1 MSMKRL
7 RDSSIRAKLNLLGT
21 MTAGIALI
29 LACVMFV
36 MNDVSATKQAMVQH
50 LNTLA
55 DVLGGNCIA
64 ALTFNDPK
72 AANDVL
78 ASLRFEPTIHVARVY
93 DRQGRPFATYES
105 HKGRFPLPSS
115 ESVVQPGHVFKSDG
129 TLEIVAPI

>member
-64 ALTFNDPK
+64 ALTFNDAK
-72 AANDVL
+72 AANEVL
-78 ASLRFEPTIHVARVY
+78 ASLRFEPMIHVAAVS
-93 DRQGRPFATYES
+93 DRRGERFALYKNAE
-105 HKGRFPLPSS
+105 REVPLPSA
-115 ESVVQPGHVFKSDG
+115 EAIAHPGHSF
-129 TLEIVAPI
+129 EA